1 MTRTTPVNK
10 PLISTLKEPPD
21 YSYLHATP
29 LQAHSWLRSDTP
41 TPSSAKLPLQHL
53 EHRRRV
59 AVIGLELDRHPQ

>member
-1 MTRTTPVNK
+1 MQLLSK
-10 PLISTLKEPPD
+10 HTLG
-21 YSYLHATP
+21 YV
-29 LQAHSWLRSDTP
+29 RGSDTP